1 MTKVSKWEN
10 QTWIQAYYGESEKRE
25 KCGQQIGSGSI
36 ITEDFDKLS
45 VTYEGSPS
53 VRLLPFGGETS
64 SNVHNDKSNDD
75 NSKDGF
81 MASVRTHKWR
91 HKQVFCDWVH

>member
-1 MTKVSKWEN
+1 MEKVKN
-10 QTWIQAYYGESEKRE
+10 LRNA
-25 KCGQQIGSGSI
+25 GQQIGSGSI
-36 ITEDFDKLS
+36 ITENFDKLS
-45 VTYEGSPS
+45 VIYEASPS
-53 VRLLPFGGETS
+53 VRPPPFGGETS

-91 HKQVFCDWVH
+91 HKQVFCNWVH